1 MSDIALALPQPT
13 ETQAERFVPSPAA
26 SLPEA
31 GVTPSLVE
39 QLVLKNLYFRG
50 EVGGRELARMLGFQ
64 FSVIET
70 VVDGLKRQRLI
81 EAKRSSGFG
90 NVSSQFALSEVGRGR
105 AKDYLET
112 NQFLGPAPVPLKD
125 YAEAVQRQKVKPGW
139 LTKDKLEKAFAGAI
153 VTDEFYS
160 KLGPAVNSFK
170 SLLIYGRPGNGK
182 SYLSEQLANLESDP
196 IYVPYVL
203 EAEGQIIRV
212 FDSLYHEKVDSGEDS
227 ALMTSEPKF
236 DQRWAKCKRPFLTT
250 GGELGMEM
258 LDLMYIDAAKI
269 YDAPY
274 QLKANNGIYLVDDF
288 GRQQVSPAAL
298 LNRWIYPLD
307 RSVDYLSF
315 QTGTKIQV
323 PFECFLIFSSNLN
336 PNDLGDEAFLR
347 RLEYK
352 MFMQNPTEE
361 EFASI
366 YGASEN
372 AVHAYCRQMDIECP
386 VGLLTDIIQEH
397 YNKTGRK
404 FRRCHPRD
412 VVNIATDLIKFERLP
427 YVLDRTIIDRAFE
440 LKFVSMDYQDI

>member
-1 MSDIALALPQPT
+1 MSDIALAPPQPT
-13 ETQAERFVPSPAA
+13 ETQAERFVPLPAA
-26 SLPEA
+26 SLLQA
-31 GVTPSLVE
+31 GVTTSLVE

-64 FSVIET
+64 FSVIEP
-70 VVDGLKRQRLI
+70 VVDGLKRQRLV
-81 EAKRSSGFG
+81 EVKSSSGFG
-90 NVSSQFALSEVGRGR
+90 NVSSQFALSEAGRGR

-125 YAEAVQRQKVKPGW
+125 YVEAVEQQKVKPGW

-203 EAEGQIIRV
+203 EAEGRIIRV
-212 FDSLYHEKVDSGEDS
+212 FDSLYHEKVDSAEDS

-236 DQRWAKCKRPFLTT
+236 DQRWAKCKRSFLTT

-274 QLKANNGIYLVDDF
+274 QLKANNGIYLIDDF

-352 MFMQNPTEE
+352 MFMQNPGEE

-366 YGASEN
+366 F
-372 AVHAYCRQMDIECP
+372 HAYCRRMDIECP
-386 VGLLTDIIQEH
+386 VGLLTEIVQEH